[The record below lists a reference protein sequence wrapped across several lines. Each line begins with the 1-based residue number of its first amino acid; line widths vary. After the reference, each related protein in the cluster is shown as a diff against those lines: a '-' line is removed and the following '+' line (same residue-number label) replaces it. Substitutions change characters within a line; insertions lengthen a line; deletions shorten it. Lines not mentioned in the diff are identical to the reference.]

1 MDACRESANR
11 KPCGE
16 ICKVSTAGESMKKTV
31 LYTIWKTAE
40 SILPTAAGITAINN
54 SHFFTNPDMTLDIFE
69 SHGYNS
75 CIFKNR
81 R

>member
-1 MDACRESANR
+1 
-11 KPCGE
+11 
-16 ICKVSTAGESMKKTV
+16 MKKTV